1 MRIIATTR
9 RTRKNLAAFA
19 VTAALVGAGT
29 VAGAS
34 SASAATTWQAM
45 DKVCKSYTA
54 LDGVTQKGQICA
66 EVQKRVTDSGS
77 VTGWRG
83 RVILSPLNGYGM
95 KPTTYHWS
103 TGEPLAQVCAGGC
116 TMKTAAWTSAWSPV
130 QTLNSGPYKV
140 RGEFNDGSVW
150 DLHASWSRWSTG
162 AEKCA
167 TYAAGKV
174 CVQYQSRGYREIHQ
188 ERSRLTYTPAS
199 GGYIIPRSIKI
210 GSIIDGVST
219 SKTLD
224 LCDPSC
230 TKRTSAYSATVT
242 RTTPNPVGTTEYYA
256 TGTFK
261 RPSGTTSTLKAAIT
275 D

>member
-1 MRIIATTR
+1 MRITAVR
-9 RTRKNLAAFA
+9 RARKNLAAFA
-19 VTAALVGAGT
+19 VTAALVVAGT

-45 DKVCKSYTA
+45 DKVCKSHTA
-54 LDGVTQKGQICA
+54 TDGVTPMGQICA

-77 VTGWRG
+77 VTGWRA
-83 RVILSPLNGYGM
+83 RVILSPVNGYGM

-103 TGEPLAQVCAGGC
+103 TGEPLAQVCTGGC

-140 RGEFNDGSVW
+140 RGEFSDGSVW
-150 DLHASWSRWSTG
+150 DLSASWGTWQTA

-174 CVQYQSRGYREIHQ
+174 CVRYQSRGYRDIHQ
-188 ERSRLTYTPAS
+188 ERSRLSYTPAS
-199 GGYIIPRSIKI
+199 GGSIIPQSIKI
-210 GSIIDGVST
+210 GSVIDGVST
-219 SKTLD
+219 SKTLN

-230 TKRTSAYSATVT
+230 TKRTSSYSATVT
-242 RTTPNPVGTTEYYA
+242 RTTPNPGGTNEYYA

-261 RPSGTTSTLKAAIT
+261 RSSSTTSTLKAAIT
-275 D
+275 G